1 MYRERPLD
9 DPALSAARQAIDL
22 ILKSHEPWPALA
34 LDRHW
39 NIVAHNR
46 AVAPLLAGAH
56 SSLLQP
62 PVNVARLSLHP
73 QGLATRIANLR
84 QWRGHLLERLD
95 QQVRATD
102 DPVLISLREEL
113 QACPVPE
120 GDEAPPLPGQ
130 LAGVL
135 VPLQFRVGDAVLTFI
150 STTTVFGSP
159 VDVTLQE
166 LALETFLPADEA
178 TAEAMRAL
186 A

>member
-1 MYRERPLD
+1 M
-9 DPALSAARQAIDL
+9 
-22 ILKSHEPWPALA
+22 
-34 LDRHW
+34 
-39 NIVAHNR
+39 
-46 AVAPLLAGAH
+46 
-56 SSLLQP
+56 
-62 PVNVARLSLHP
+62 ARLSLHP
-73 QGLATRIANLR
+73 QGLASRIVNLR
-84 QWRGHLLERLD
+84 QWRGHLLERLH
-95 QQVRATD
+95 QQVQATD
-102 DPVLISLREEL
+102 DPVLVALREEL
-113 QACPVPE
+113 QAYPVPD
-120 GDEAPPLPGQ
+120 GDAPPPLPGQ